1 MDFDRGRRPSSP
13 TFELLEPR
21 VLFAADA
28 AGAAAV
34 AAEAV
39 AAFSAA
45 PAQAAAT
52 SAPPTPAPSAETG
65 VQPAASR
72 TTPARE
78 LVVVDTRA
86 PDLARLL
93 ADLDAQRQAGR
104 PLDVVTVDA
113 GTDGLSVVTDRLAQQ
128 AGAPYDAVH
137 LIGHG
142 EPGSMRLGSASLDLT
157 TLRARAGEIA
167 GWSAGL
173 GADADLLLW
182 GCDVAAD
189 GDGRAL
195 VDGLAALT
203 GADVAASVDAT
214 GGLQAGG
221 DWTLEVSTGAI
232 EAGAP
237 IGAALQAAFDGT
249 LGFTPQG
256 TGDTV
261 VVDSQVVQ
269 EPGDTA
275 STASR
280 TVAAGPA
287 GSVVVWIAD
296 NGPTDRKVMA
306 QRYLPDGTPLGG
318 ALNVAAGGD
327 TSRTTPAVAMDADG
341 NFIVAW
347 AQDSSV
353 RVRYWNADAADGPVG
368 FRSAFRVDSAAD
380 TLAKTQVSVALSQ
393 DGTHGAVAWCES
405 NESRADVNARRL
417 RVDTGAAAVWGGE
430 ILVTDYQG
438 FRDTH
443 PDVAVLNDGSFAVA
457 FQGSNGSV
465 DGRGIWLRRYGAG
478 SDTPLGTP
486 VLDAGERVVAATN
499 DTTVRPSLA
508 VAADGAALVVWQE
521 GSGTATSI
529 VARRFD
535 MVAGFTG
542 QGGAFRVDTSAGLT
556 VGRPSVSAFP
566 AGGFM
571 VAWEASVEPAGAG
584 WGIQARHVDATGTL
598 LGAAFAAN
606 ANTVGNQRAPSVAA
620 AADRVLFAWVGVGA
634 DADALGLRA
643 FSVDPNQLPTG
654 AVAIAGTPTEN
665 QTLSAGTGGIGDAD
679 GLGAFTYQWLRD
691 GVAVVGATGSTY
703 LLGDADVGAQ
713 ISLRVAWTDGW
724 GTPES
729 LTSAPT
735 AAIANVNDAPTG
747 SVLIGGSWT
756 ENQTLSANTT
766 GIADADGLGAFTYQ
780 WLRNGAAVAGAT
792 GTTYLLGDADVGTRM
807 SLRIAYT
814 DARGTAETLTSGQTG
829 LIANVNDAPAGL
841 PVITGT
847 ATEDQALGADTTGIA
862 DADGLGAF
870 TYQWRRDGV
879 AIAGA
884 TGTTY
889 LLGDADVG
897 RRITVR
903 VSYTDAWGTAETV
916 TSAQTAPVANV
927 NDAPTGVVTIS
938 GTTSPG
944 QTLTALAGEI
954 ADADGLGVFGYQ
966 WLRDGANIA
975 GATAADYLLDAADVG
990 TRISVR
996 VSWTDGQGTAESLVS
1011 AQTPP
1016 IASVNTPPTGSVV
1029 IAGTPTEDQTLSA
1042 DTAGIADADGLGAFT
1057 YQWLRDGVA
1066 VVGATGSTYLLGDAD
1081 VGAQIGVRVSY
1092 LDGGDTVESLTSA
1105 PTAAIANVNDAPTG
1119 SVLIGGTRAENQTLS
1134 ANTTGIGDADGL
1146 GAFTYQWRRDGV
1158 AVAGATG
1165 ATYLL
1170 GDADVGTRMSLRIA
1184 YTDARGTAETLTSA
1198 QTGLIANVNDA
1209 PAGLPVITGTA
1220 TEDQALGADTTG
1232 IADADGLGAFTYQ
1245 WRRDG
1250 VAIAG
1255 ATGTTYLLGD
1265 ADVGRRITVRVSYTD
1280 AWGTAE
1286 TVTSA
1291 QTAPVANVNDAP
1303 TGSPVVSGTP
1313 TEDHTLTAVTSG
1325 IGDADGLGTFS
1336 LQWLRDGVAVA
1347 GATGTTYLPG
1357 DADVGAQISVRVT
1370 WTDARGTAESLT
1382 SASTAAIANVN
1393 DPPVGSVGV
1402 SGTQTEDQTLTAVT
1416 SGISDADGLGTFTY
1430 QWLRDGVAVAGA
1442 TGTTYL
1448 LGDADVGT
1456 QIGVRVSWIDAMG
1469 TNESLVSNSEVAPV
1483 ANLNDAPT
1491 GAVAISGVATEDQTL
1506 GADTTDIGDAD
1517 GLGAFTYQWL
1527 RDGAVVAGATGATY
1541 LLGDAD
1547 VGARIVLRVSWID
1560 GQGTVETLDSAATAP
1575 ISNVNDAPVIASDG
1589 GGASATIVVDE
1600 NTTAVTTVV
1609 AQDADGDALVYALA
1623 DGADRAR
1630 FAIDA
1635 ATGAL
1640 RFLAPP
1646 DHEAPADADGDNVY
1660 EVVVSASDGQ
1670 VAALQTLRLRVAD
1683 VNEAP
1688 TLRAP
1693 ASVAALE
1700 DTPRLL
1706 SAADGS
1712 AIVVGDPD
1720 ADQAELTIDLM
1731 VDRGTLTLGTRAGLR
1746 FEGGSDGVDDASI
1759 RVSGSPADIA
1769 DALARLVYLPPT
1781 DASGAAVLTLVARD
1795 PALPQLAASVSIA
1808 IGIAAVNDAPVPV
1821 APPPVFAQQGEQRR
1835 IGADVLRTTDVDDG
1849 PSEIVYTVV
1858 AQSADGRLRVDGTPL
1873 APGARFTQ
1881 ADVDSGRLS
1890 FVGRQAGLHDVVLA
1904 VSDGSGT
1911 AGGSVT
1917 MSVKVN
1923 VTVAAAT
1930 AAGGSQALAVS
1941 AAASVASTA
1950 AGGEASGSADAASGP
1965 DSQSRAWAPSSAAAP
1980 SAGSAASR
1988 GAGAAG
1994 SAAPAGAPAA
2004 AGRAGAAGA
2013 EESGVFARPSGG
2025 AAGAGA
2031 GGRSSL
2037 ASGVLRDMLPAAGDV
2052 GPEGADAG
2060 GASQGA
2066 GDATPGSVR
2075 YASAAGAFARL
2086 NGGVALVPPTPS
2098 VAAAWSPVAALAQP
2112 AFREQLADVREQA
2125 TARTSLDRVLAASTT
2140 AVGASLS
2147 IVYGVWLLRGGVL
2160 LTSLLASM
2168 PAWRSIDPT
2177 PVLGRTDARGR
2188 DDATRDDSLRGMLRS
2203 AAERAQ
2209 VDAALPGDGV
2219 PAVAAGGT
2227 VPTEATA

>member
-1 MDFDRGRRPSSP
+1 MYLDRGPRRSSP

-39 AAFSAA
+39 AAFAAA

-52 SAPPTPAPSAETG
+52 SAPSTPAPSAEAG

-113 GTDGLSVVTDRLAQQ
+113 GTDGLSVVTERLAQQ

-142 EPGSMRLGSASLDLT
+142 EPGSMRLGSASLDLP

-189 GDGRAL
+189 GGGRAL

-203 GADVAASVDAT
+203 GADVAASVDTT

-221 DWTLEVSTGAI
+221 DWKLEVSTGAI

-237 IGAALQAAFDGT
+237 ISAALQAGFAGA

-256 TGDTV
+256 GGDTAV
-261 VVDSQVVQ
+261 VNTQVVQ
-269 EPGDTA
+269 EPGDAT
-275 STASR
+275 STAGR

-287 GSVVVWIAD
+287 GSVVVWIVSTGGA
-296 NGPTDRKVMA
+296 GRGVMA

-318 ALNVAAGGD
+318 PLTVATD
-327 TSRTTPAVAMDADG
+327 STSRTMPAVAMDADG
-341 NFIVAW
+341 NFVVAW
-347 AQDSSV
+347 AQGTSV
-353 RVRYWNADAADGPVG
+353 QARFWNAEIANGAIG
-368 FRSAFRVDSAAD
+368 FGSAFRVDSAGD
-380 TLAKTQVSVALSQ
+380 SSVKTQVSVALSQ
-393 DGTHGAVAWCES
+393 DGTRGAVAWSES
-405 NESRADVNARRL
+405 ISGRVDVNARRL
-417 RVDTGAAAVWGGE
+417 VVNTGVAAVSGDD
-430 ILVTDYQG
+430 ILVTNAQG
-438 FRDTH
+438 FGDTH
-443 PDVAVLNDGSFAVA
+443 SDVVVLNDGSFAVA
-457 FQGSNGSV
+457 FQGSLSAV

-478 SDTPLGTP
+478 SDTPLGTS
-486 VLDAGERVVAATN
+486 VLDSGERVVAAAVN
-499 DTTVRPSLA
+499 TTVRPSLA
-508 VAADGAALVVWQE
+508 VSADGAGLVVWQE
-521 GSGTATSI
+521 GSGSASSI

-535 MVAGFTG
+535 MVTGFTG
-542 QGGAFRVDTSAGLT
+542 LGGSFRVDTSAGLT
-556 VGRPSVSAFP
+556 VARPSVSAFP

-620 AADRVLFAWVGVGA
+620 AADRVLFAWAGVGA

-643 FSVDPNQLPTG
+643 FNVTPNQLPTG
-654 AVAIAGTPTEN
+654 AVAIVGTQTEN
-665 QTLSAGTGGIGDAD
+665 QTLSADTSGIGDAD
-679 GLGAFTYQWLRD
+679 GMGALTYQWLRNS
-691 GVAVVGATGSTY
+691 VAVVGATGSTY

-735 AAIANVNDAPTG
+735 AAIANVNDAPVGLPVITGTATEDQTLSADPSGIADVDGLGAFTYQWLRDGVDVAGATGSTYLLGNADVGTRMSLRVTYTDGQGTGETLTSAQTVPINNVNDAPVGLPVITGTATEDQTLSADPSGISDADGLGAFSYQWRRNGVSIVGATGATYLLGDADVGTRITVRVSYTDARGRAEVVTSAQTSFIANINDAPTGAVTISGTTNPGQTLTALAGTIADADGLGAFGYQWLRDGTNIAGATAASYLLDVADVGARISVRVSWTDARGTAEFLVSAQTPPITGVNTPPTGAVLIAGTPTENQTLSADTSGIGDVDGLGAFSYQWRRNGVAIVGATGSTYLLGDADVGAQIDVRVSYLDGGSTVEFLTSAPTAAIANVNDLPTG
-747 SVLIGGSWT
+747 SVLISGTRT

-780 WLRNGAAVAGAT
+780 WLRDGVDVAGAT
-792 GTTYLLGDADVGTRM
+792 GSTYLLGDADVGTRM
-807 SLRIAYT
+807 SLRVTYT
-814 DARGTAETLTSGQTG
+814 DARGTPETLTSAQTA
-829 LIANVNDAPAGL
+829 LINNVNDAPVGL

-847 ATEDQALGADTTGIA
+847 ATEDQTLSADPSGIS

-870 TYQWRRDGV
+870 SYQWRRDG
-879 AIAGA
+879 AS
-884 TGTTY
+884 
-889 LLGDADVG
+889 
-897 RRITVR
+897 IT
-903 VSYTDAWGTAETV
+903 
-916 TSAQTAPVANV
+916 
-927 NDAPTGVVTIS
+927 
-938 GTTSPG
+938 
-944 QTLTALAGEI
+944 
-954 ADADGLGVFGYQ
+954 
-966 WLRDGANIA
+966 
-975 GATAADYLLDAADVG
+975 
-990 TRISVR
+990 
-996 VSWTDGQGTAESLVS
+996 
-1011 AQTPP
+1011 
-1016 IASVNTPPTGSVV
+1016 
-1029 IAGTPTEDQTLSA
+1029 
-1042 DTAGIADADGLGAFT
+1042 
-1057 YQWLRDGVA
+1057 
-1066 VVGATGSTYLLGDAD
+1066 
-1081 VGAQIGVRVSY
+1081 
-1092 LDGGDTVESLTSA
+1092 
-1105 PTAAIANVNDAPTG
+1105 
-1119 SVLIGGTRAENQTLS
+1119 
-1134 ANTTGIGDADGL
+1134 
-1146 GAFTYQWRRDGV
+1146 
-1158 AVAGATG
+1158 GATG

-1170 GDADVGTRMSLRIA
+1170 GDADVGTR
-1184 YTDARGTAETLTSA
+1184 
-1198 QTGLIANVNDA
+1198 
-1209 PAGLPVITGTA
+1209 
-1220 TEDQALGADTTG
+1220 
-1232 IADADGLGAFTYQ
+1232 
-1245 WRRDG
+1245 
-1250 VAIAG
+1250 
-1255 ATGTTYLLGD
+1255 
-1265 ADVGRRITVRVSYTD
+1265 ITVRVSYTD
-1280 AWGTAE
+1280 ARGRAE
-1286 TVTSA
+1286 GVTSA
-1291 QTAPVANVNDAP
+1291 QTALIANVNDAP

-1313 TEDHTLTAVTSG
+1313 TEDGTLTAVTSG
-1325 IGDADGLGTFS
+1325 IGDADGLGAFGY
-1336 LQWLRDGVAVA
+1336 QWLRDGATVD
-1347 GATGTTYLPG
+1347 GATGNTYLPG
-1357 DADVGAQISVRVT
+1357 DADVGAQMSVRVT
-1370 WTDARGTAESLT
+1370 WTDARGAAESLT
-1382 SASTAAIANVN
+1382 SAPTAPIANVN
-1393 DPPVGSVGV
+1393 DVPVGSVAV
-1402 SGTQTEDQTLTAVT
+1402 SGTLTEDQTLTAVT
-1416 SGISDADGLGTFTY
+1416 SGISD
-1430 QWLRDGVAVAGA
+1430 
-1442 TGTTYL
+1442 
-1448 LGDADVGT
+1448 
-1456 QIGVRVSWIDAMG
+1456 I
-1469 TNESLVSNSEVAPV
+1469 
-1483 ANLNDAPT
+1483 
-1491 GAVAISGVATEDQTL
+1491 
-1506 GADTTDIGDAD
+1506 D

-1527 RDGAVVAGATGATY
+1527 RDGSAIAGATASTY

-1547 VGARIVLRVSWID
+1547 VGTQVSVRVSWID
-1560 GQGTVETLDSAATAP
+1560 GWGTTESLSSNAEVDSVA
-1575 ISNVNDAPVIASDG
+1575 NVNDAPVIVSDG

-1609 AQDADGDALVYALA
+1609 AQDADADADPLVYALA

-1640 RFLAPP
+1640 RFLEAP
-1646 DHEAPADADGDNVY
+1646 DHEAPTDADADNVY

-1670 VAALQTLRLRVAD
+1670 VASLQTLRLRVAG

-1706 SAADGS
+1706 SAADGT

-1731 VDRGTLTLGTRAGLR
+1731 VDRGTLTLGTGAGLR
-1746 FEGGSDGVDDASI
+1746 FEGGSDGIDDASI

-1769 DALARLVYLPPT
+1769 DALARLMYRPPA
-1781 DASGAAVLTLVARD
+1781 DASGAAVLTLAARD
-1795 PALPQLAASVSIA
+1795 PALPQLAASVSIS
-1808 IGIAAVNDAPVPV
+1808 IGIAAVDDAPVPV
-1821 APPPVFAQQGEQRR
+1821 APPPVSAQSGEPRR
-1835 IGADVLRTTDVDDG
+1835 IGADVLRATDVDDG
-1849 PSEIVYTVV
+1849 PSGIVYTVV

-1881 ADVDSGRLS
+1881 ADVDAGRLS
-1890 FVGRQAGLHDVVLA
+1890 FVGGQGGVQDVVLA

-1917 MSVKVN
+1917 MLVRVSQ
-1923 VTVAAAT
+1923 AAGAAP
-1930 AAGGSQALAVS
+1930 AAGGSQAPSVS
-1941 AAASVASTA
+1941 DAGAAASVASPAGDASGA
-1950 AGGEASGSADAASGP
+1950 AGAAFGSAGTASGP
-1965 DSQSRAWAPSSAAAP
+1965 ASQSGASAPASATAP
-1980 SAGSAASR
+1980 SAGSAASG

-1994 SAAPAGAPAA
+1994 SAARAGASAA
-2004 AGRAGAAGA
+2004 AGRSGAAGA
-2013 EESGVFARPSGG
+2013 EESGVVVSPSGG
-2025 AAGAGA
+2025 AAA

-2037 ASGVLRDMLPAAGDV
+2037 ASGVLRDMQTAAG
-2052 GPEGADAG
+2052 GLGSAEADPD
-2060 GASQGA
+2060 GASQGT
-2066 GDATPGSVR
+2066 GDATRGSGQ
-2075 YASAAGAFARL
+2075 YASAAGAFARF

-2125 TARTSLDRVLAASTT
+2125 TARTTFDRVVAASTT

-2147 IVYGVWLLRGGVL
+2147 IIYGVWLLRGGVL
-2160 LTSLLASM
+2160 LTSLLTSL

-2203 AAERAQ
+2203 AAERA
-2209 VDAALPGDGV
+2209 PGDVV
-2219 PAVAAGGT
+2219 PAVAADGT
-2227 VPTEATA
+2227 VQTGATA